1 MNNPN
6 EQRPK
11 RHYWVREDF
20 DYLMDLVSQVE
31 RRAIEEG
38 LAEKYE
44 FPGERSS
51 SSSLAYPKATEG
63 AYRELR
69 LRGLKCDAATLLG
82 LVEQGV
88 VRPAGEPPDLQ
99 WTKADIDAAAEWL
112 YENGHWDSWTHFCWV
127 CNLRFGQCV
136 KAYRVAAARFGWG
149 FSLSFDPL
157 GRVTVIEPPEEPDGY
172 AFIRFFPKDTK
183 LAPVGEGR

>member
-1 MNNPN
+1 MNT
-6 EQRPK
+6 EHRPK

-20 DYLMDLVSQVE
+20 DHLMDLVSKVE
-31 RRAIEEG
+31 RKAIEAG

-51 SSSLAYPKATEG
+51 SASLTYPKTTEG
-63 AYRELR
+63 AYKELR
-69 LRGLKCDAATLLG
+69 LRGLKCDASTLVA
-82 LVEQGV
+82 LVERGV
-88 VRPAGEPPDLQ
+88 VRPAGEPSSLE
-99 WTKADIDAAAEWL
+99 WSKEDIDAAAEWL
-112 YENGHWDSWTHFCWV
+112 YENSHWDSWTHFCWV

-157 GRVTVIEPPEEPDGY
+157 GRVFVVEPAEEPDGY
-172 AFIRFFPKDTK
+172 AFIRFYPQDAK
-183 LAPVGEGR
+183 LEPVGEGR